1 MCDKYGSIFVQH
13 KNYATQ
19 KYFPYINYIMMNK
32 QTLNTRRKKIISISK
47 LLFLFSCMLFFAACK
62 NNSTSVLDQKFEGD
76 GENVKHVT
84 EELAAPPMLP
94 KFDQVDKDDPKV
106 IDITLTAQEKKIEVA
121 PGDSIWAFT
130 FNGTVPGP
138 IIVAHQNDFIELT
151 LKNPATNTQQH
162 NIDFHAAT
170 GAMGGGD
177 ISLVS
182 PGQEVKLRFRCTRPG
197 VFVYHCAPGGTMVPI
212 HVTSGMNGVI
222 MVLPRDGLKD
232 ENGNAIKFD
241 RAYYIAEQD
250 FYLPKDKDGKTINFA
265 TVQESIQGIGESIK
279 TLKPTNIVFNG
290 HEAALLGKNALTANV
305 GENVLFITSQANRDT
320 RFHLIG
326 GHADL
331 YWPGGKF
338 NNKPYTDFE
347 TWAVPGGSAAAALYK
362 FREPGTYVLLNHN
375 LIEAFDYGAIAQVK
389 VAGTWDSS
397 YMKQIEKPSPV
408 K

>member
-1 MCDKYGSIFVQH
+1 MKSKKKQGPINACKKVTTKLVVAAIC
-13 KNYATQ
+13 AT
-19 KYFPYINYIMMNK
+19 
-32 QTLNTRRKKIISISK
+32 L
-47 LLFLFSCMLFFAACK
+47 FAACRNSGSFVFNDKK
-62 NNSTSVLDQKFEGD
+62 NEAGD
-76 GENVKHVT
+76 HLQHVA
-84 EELAAPPMLP
+84 EQLVAPPMLP
-94 KFDQVDKDDPKV
+94 EFDQVAEGDARV
-106 IDITLTAQEKKIEVA
+106 IDVTLTAEEKKIEVA

-130 FNGTVPGP
+130 FNGSVPAP
-138 IIVAHQNDFIELT
+138 VIVAHQNDFVELT
-151 LKNPATNTQQH
+151 LKNPSSNTQQH

-177 ISLVS
+177 LTLVN
-182 PGQEVKLRFRCTRPG
+182 PGQEVKLRFKCTKPG

-212 HVTSGMNGVI
+212 HVTAGMNGAI
-222 MVLPRDGLKD
+222 MVLPRSGLKD
-232 ENGNAIKFD
+232 ENGNTVKFD

-250 FYLPKDKDGKTINFA
+250 FYIPKDKDGKTISIA
-265 TVQESIQGIGESIK
+265 TPQQSVQALDESLK

-290 HEAALLGKNALTANV
+290 KKGALTGKNALTAKV
-305 GENVLFITSQANRDT
+305 GEKVLFITSQANRDT

-347 TWAVPGGSAAAALYK
+347 TWAVPAGSAAATIYQ

-375 LIEAFDYGAIAQVK
+375 LIEAFDYGALAQIK
-389 VAGTWDSS
+389 VSGAWDST
-397 YMKQIEKPSPV
+397 YMKQIEKPSPI

>member
-1 MCDKYGSIFVQH
+1 MMKKEAF
-13 KNYATQ
+13 NYST
-19 KYFPYINYIMMNK
+19 
-32 QTLNTRRKKIISISK
+32 KKTFMQFK
-47 LLFLFSCMLFFAACK
+47 FLAVICILFFAACK
-62 NNSTSVLDQKFEGD
+62 NNSTSVIDQKFEGD
-76 GENVKHVT
+76 GDNLKHVT
-84 EELAAPPMLP
+84 EELVAAPMLP
-94 KFDQVDKDDPKV
+94 KFDQIDKDDPKV
-106 IDITLTAQEKKIEVA
+106 IDITLTAEEKKIEIA

-130 FNGTVPGP
+130 YNGDVPGP

-151 LKNPATNTQQH
+151 LKNPSTNTQQH
-162 NIDFHAAT
+162 NIDLHAAT

-177 ISLVS
+177 ITLVN
-182 PGQEVKLRFRCTRPG
+182 PGQEAKFRFRCTRAG
-197 VFVYHCAPGGTMVPI
+197 VFVYHCAPGGSMVPI

-232 ENGNAIKFD
+232 ENGNSVTFD
-241 RAYYIAEQD
+241 KAYYIAEQD
-250 FYLPKDKDGKTINFA
+250 YYLPKDKDGKIENIA
-265 TVQESIQGIGESIK
+265 TPQQSVQEIGESIK
-279 TLKPTNIVFNG
+279 TLMPTNIVFNG
-290 HEAALLGKNALTANV
+290 RQGALLGKNAMTANV
-305 GENVLFITSQANRDT
+305 GDKVLFITSQANRDT

-375 LIEAFDYGAIAQVK
+375 LIEAFDFGAIAQVK
-389 VAGTWDSS
+389 VSGNWDSTL
-397 YMKQIEKPSPV
+397 MKQIEKPSPI